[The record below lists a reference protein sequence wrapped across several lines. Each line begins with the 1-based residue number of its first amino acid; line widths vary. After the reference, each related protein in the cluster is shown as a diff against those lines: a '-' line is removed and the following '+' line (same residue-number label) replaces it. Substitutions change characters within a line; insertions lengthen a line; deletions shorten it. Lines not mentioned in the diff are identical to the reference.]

1 MASTS
6 TTSATSGKITASDMV
21 AVVKVNWDKLAARAG
36 FQDGATAKAHYE
48 PLLLPRDRPGD
59 TSNTRQ
65 TSRDNNSAPT
75 RVKTETDDRCTIRY
89 SYFEDGEA

>member
-21 AVVKVNWDKLAARAG
+21 AVLKDKLAARNG
-36 FQDGATAKAHYE
+36 FQDGATAKAYYE

-65 TSRDNNSAPT
+65 TSRDRFCPDAS
-75 RVKTETDDRCTIRY
+75 
-89 SYFEDGEA
+89 